1 MELHVPGLHQRRDLL
16 AAGFSSS
23 EVQRELRAG
32 RLLPLRRG
40 AYVEPEDERLARAED
55 RHRLLVLATVPR
67 LSDGAVVSHASAAV
81 MHGLPLWGISLEQ
94 VHVTR
99 DAPSGARSNSVVR
112 RHTAPLRPHE
122 IAMVGGVLVTTVGR
136 TLADI
141 ARAVDMER
149 AVVPADA
156 ALRRHLVDRAG
167 LDAALARAVRW
178 PGIPAARR
186 ALAFANPGAASP
198 GESRSRLAIH
208 RFGLP
213 EPHLVSAPETA
224 EAVGELQ
231 YTVVEGGRV
240 IAETDFGWPG
250 LRTVAEF
257 DGRVKYGRA
266 LKPGQPPGDA
276 VFAEKVREDAVRA
289 TDHGV
294 VRWIWDDLDD
304 FAPVAERLRRTF
316 RPI

>member
-16 AAGFSSS
+16 AAGFSSG
-23 EVQRELRAG
+23 EVQRERRAG
-32 RLLPLRRG
+32 HLLSIRRG
-40 AYVEPEDERLARAED
+40 AYVEPEDARLAHAED

-67 LSDGAVVSHASAAV
+67 LSDSTVVSHASAAV
-81 MHGLPLWGISLEQ
+81 MHGLPLWGVPLDH

-99 DAPSGARSNSVVR
+99 DASSGARSNAVVR
-112 RHTAPLRPHE
+112 RHTAPLLPHE
-122 IAMVGGVLVTTVGR
+122 ITTVGGVLVTSVGR

-156 ALRRHLVDRAG
+156 ALRRHLVDRAA
-167 LDAALARAVRW
+167 LDAALLRAARW

-198 GESRSRLAIH
+198 GESRSRVAIL

-213 EPHLVSAPETA
+213 EP
-224 EAVGELQ
+224 ELQ
-231 YTVVEGGRV
+231 YGVVAGGLV
-240 IAETDFGWPG
+240 IAETDFGWRE

-266 LKPGQPPGDA
+266 LNPGQSPGDV

-289 TDHGV
+289 TDLGV
-294 VRWIWDDLDD
+294 VRWLWVDLDD
-304 FAPVAERLRRTF
+304 FSPVADRLRRTF